1 MHSGFAELRNTYGCN
16 FLGQYSGSIPIN
28 EKARKEIERMLTIWG
43 DARKV
48 TAQRLKKLGKE
59 NEDEGFLF
67 GRFGIADAFF
77 WVVLWVSR
85 VREKLDRGTFGLP
98 IKSVSGHTI
107 FLLIP
112 LRRRP
117 WLG

>member
-1 MHSGFAELRNTYGCN
+1 MHSGFTEMRNAYGCN
-16 FLGQYSGSIPIN
+16 FLGQYSGPIPIN

-59 NEDEGFLF
+59 DEDEGFLF

-77 WVVLWVSR
+77 WVVLWVSQLR
-85 VREKLDRGTFGLP
+85 LEVEVGPFCLLV
-98 IKSVSGHTI
+98 ISVSGHTI
-107 FLLIP
+107 FLL
-112 LRRRP
+112 RP
-117 WLG
+117 PRQRLWVG